1 MGIGETT
8 TEMAKLVKKLGDIEL
23 YNQIISLQGQI
34 MELMSENMNLKDQIR
49 SLNEQLARVH
59 DRTELRKKLEFA
71 QDVGGYFILGED
83 NQKDGPYCQ
92 VCWDVDEKLVC
103 LQEGATAGYFS
114 CYYCLT
120 RRKR

>member
-1 MGIGETT
+1 MGIIETT

-34 MELMSENMNLKDQIR
+34 MELMSENMNLKDQVR
-49 SLNEQLARVH
+49 KFKEQLSKVH
-59 DRTELRKKLEFA
+59 DRTELRKKIEF
-71 QDVGGYFILGED
+71 DENIGGYFIRGD
-83 NQKDGPYCQ
+83 DSQKDGPYCQ
-92 VCWDVDEKLVC
+92 VCWDVDEKLVR

-114 CYYCLT
+114 CHYCIT